1 MFLRHFYNK
10 SRNYFE
16 NLRRKSIKS
25 CKKKVKKPY
34 IIMYK
39 AVAEPAH
46 IQVCIKLLGKGKGWG
61 SAVRYTGE
69 STSKTHGRQY
79 SNIKENKGVQY
90 KGA

>member
-39 AVAEPAH
+39 AVTEPAH
-46 IQVCIKLLGKGKGWG
+46 IQACIKLLGKGKGWG
-61 SAVRYTGE
+61 SRRAPNGGKRIQNA
-69 STSKTHGRQY
+69 RAA
-79 SNIKENKGVQY
+79 I
-90 KGA
+90 